1 MPKIEF
7 SIVLVLAVLFV
18 FSDTFPRES
27 QLVVLDGNS
36 TSVANANRSSK
47 QFFCKV
53 VFFPLLSIKLE
64 NYYSPVLLW
73 VWFGAIP

>member
-7 SIVLVLAVLFV
+7 SIFLVLAVLFV

-36 TSVANANRSSK
+36 TFNRSSK

-53 VFFPLLSIKLE
+53 VFFPLLNIKLDE
-64 NYYSPVLLW
+64 ILQSRTSLGL
-73 VWFGAIP
+73 VWYDS